1 MRSPT
6 SVAAL
11 LLHGWVDVGRCA
23 QQQPNHW
30 RRPPPKKKRKN
41 SHREDRTGMHS
52 AMCIH
57 HPFTPWGCVNIA
69 CHGHDNGATMYLWP
83 TYVCLTA
90 VQRSKS
96 GPLAKNKVG
105 KNYHH
110 GESKAGVPSATPL
123 TRSPLRVVG
132 VMDTIVTHDV
142 ACKHDR
148 SEMQFAAQGGPMCVC
163 TSLLLCVYVPFA
175 PPTHG
180 SHDRRC
186 LSLEVAPRRLQ
197 PHDATR

>member
-1 MRSPT
+1 MHSNSRIS
-6 SVAAL
+6 
-11 LLHGWVDVGRCA
+11 GVG
-23 QQQPNHW
+23 
-30 RRPPPKKKRKN
+30 PPPKKKRKN
-41 SHREDRTGMHS
+41 YHGEDRTGMHS
-52 AMCIH
+52 ATYVH
-57 HPFTPWGCVNIA
+57 TSPVHPLGLCQHSLPRTR
-69 CHGHDNGATMYLWP
+69 HRRATMYLWP
-83 TYVCLTA
+83 IYVCLTA

-105 KNYHH
+105 KNYH
-110 GESKAGVPSATPL
+110 GESKAGVPSAIPL

-148 SEMQFAAQGGPMCVC
+148 SEMQFAAQDGPMCVC
-163 TSLLLCVYVPFA
+163 TSLLLRVYVPFA

-180 SHDRRC
+180 SHDRHC